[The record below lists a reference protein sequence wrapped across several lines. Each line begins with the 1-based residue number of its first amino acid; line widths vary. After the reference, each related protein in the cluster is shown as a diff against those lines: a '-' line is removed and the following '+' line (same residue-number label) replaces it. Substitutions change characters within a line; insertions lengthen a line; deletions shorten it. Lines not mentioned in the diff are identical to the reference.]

1 MSNVIKLKRGSGS
14 DPSASDLVIG
24 ELALR
29 TDTGKIFLKKDNGNV
44 AEVSGGGG
52 LSDGDKGDIVVSNSG
67 DTLTIDNG
75 VVTGAKI
82 ANATINASDKLENSS
97 ITENKL
103 GSGVVTSAKI
113 ADGTI
118 ATGDIADDAITA
130 AKIADGAINNAGM
143 VVGAVIGSI
152 NIINNSLLNAD
163 INVNAAIAGSKIS
176 PNFGRQNV
184 VTTGTLGSGN
194 LTITNDYPTINL
206 TDTNNNDFRIQNRN
220 GVFSIVDTDNSLS
233 LIHI

>member
-130 AKIADGAINNAGM
+130 AKIADGAIN
-143 VVGAVIGSI
+143 
-152 NIINNSLLNAD
+152 
-163 INVNAAIAGSKIS
+163 
-176 PNFGRQNV
+176 
-184 VTTGTLGSGN
+184 
-194 LTITNDYPTINL
+194 
-206 TDTNNNDFRIQNRN
+206 
-220 GVFSIVDTDNSLS
+220 LS